1 MSFPPVEEQLQ
12 QIRRGVAEILP
23 EEALAEKLK
32 KSAAEGRQL
41 IVKLGCDP
49 SRPDLH
55 LGHAVVLRK
64 LRQFQDL
71 GHKAVLI
78 VGDFTAMIGDPSG
91 KSKTRPSL
99 TFEETRENGR
109 SYFEQATKIL
119 DSDPGKL
126 EIRYNGDWLNEM
138 SFADVVRLAGN
149 YTVAQML
156 ERDEFEKRYKAGEPI
171 SIHEFLYPLAQAQD
185 SVELVSDIELGGT
198 DQKFN
203 LLGGRSIQE
212 AVGQEPQVCITLPI
226 LEGTDGVQKMSK
238 SLDNYIGITEAP
250 EQMYGKALSIP
261 DALIY
266 RYAELATDIP
276 ADDLDEWKQYAET
289 NPRDAKHD
297 LALVIVKMYHGEEA
311 ANSAR
316 VHFERTVIQKDVPE
330 ELDEFSPDAE
340 NGVIGLVELI
350 RQAGFAQ
357 SNGEARRLVQQ
368 NAVSLDGEKETDFA
382 RKIDLDAEA
391 PFVLKVG
398 KRRFVRVVHPG

>member
-1 MSFPPVEEQLQ
+1 MHFPPVEEQLQ
-12 QIRRGVAEILP
+12 HIRRGVSEILP
-23 EEALAEKLK
+23 EVALVAKLK
-32 KSAAEGRQL
+32 KSMAEGRPL
-41 IVKLGCDP
+41 TVKLGCDP

-91 KSKTRPSL
+91 ISKTRPSL

-109 SYFEQATKIL
+109 SYFEQATKVL
-119 DSDPGKL
+119 DADPGKL
-126 EIRYNGDWLNEM
+126 EIRYNGDWLNAM
-138 SFADVVRLAGN
+138 SFGDVVRLASH
-149 YTVAQML
+149 YTVARML
-156 ERDEFEKRYKAGEPI
+156 ERDEFENRYKAGEPI

-185 SVELVSDIELGGT
+185 SVHLASDIELGGT

-203 LLGGRSIQE
+203 LLVGRSIQE
-212 AVGQEPQVCITLPI
+212 AVGQVPQVCITLPI

-238 SLDNYIGITEAP
+238 SLDNYIGIAEAP

-266 RYAELATDIP
+266 RYIELATDIP
-276 ADDLDEWKQYAET
+276 TEKLDEWKQYAEV

-297 LALVIVKMYHGEEA
+297 LALAIVRMYHGEASALA
-311 ANSAR
+311 ARA
-316 VHFERTVIQKDVPE
+316 HFERTVIQKDIPAEIDDFVPNTE
-330 ELDEFSPDAE
+330 S
-340 NGVIGLVELI
+340 GTIGLVELI

-357 SNGEARRLVQQ
+357 SNGEARRFVQQ
-368 NAVSLDGEKETDFA
+368 NAVSLAGEKETDVE
-382 RKIDLDAEA
+382 RTVDLTSEA